1 MQIPRLFVEVPKER
15 KLLNNL
21 NRQTKE
27 IIEIPKGSHF
37 DLHLIIKKDS
47 DFLGE
52 LNILEKNKEIYSLI
66 VERKSM
72 KKILKSSSINLKLYD
87 VYKLNINI
95 LEETKKYTFL
105 LSFDAKPKDA
115 SIQLFW
121 LSHYF

>member
-21 NRQTKE
+21 NRQTKK

-47 DFLGE
+47 DFLGK

-66 VERKSM
+66 LERKSM
-72 KKILKSSSINLKLYD
+72 KKILRSSSINLKLYD

-95 LEETKKYTFL
+95 LEETKKYTLL

-115 SIQLFW
+115 SIQLSW